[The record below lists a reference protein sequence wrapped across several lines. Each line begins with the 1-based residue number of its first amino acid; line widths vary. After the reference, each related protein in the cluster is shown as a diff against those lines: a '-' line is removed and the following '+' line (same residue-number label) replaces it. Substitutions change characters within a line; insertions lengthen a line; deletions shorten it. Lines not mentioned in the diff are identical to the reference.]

1 MTLLSLYIARVR
13 WVNPSTE
20 SLNGLQFAAKG
31 HETLILVSLGD
42 ILLHQISYG
51 LKRQD
56 VGVPLGFLPSA
67 LNLSAPLQ
75 YLISRQLWAPTL
87 QSGKAVKYRRVTA
100 GLIFLISIL
109 CLAANPLSAIAMIPR
124 QDWWKDHHYD
134 STFWGEPYY
143 EPAQWIPHMEYRTK
157 LDSESGPYLRDII
170 GPSTIPL
177 YTLLRAD
184 SYTLGTHG
192 PEWQNISY
200 SNFNSSFYSYIST
213 AKFELPTVSTSPLS
227 FVASEL
233 GKASSR
239 DIKDMAIP
247 WITSSNQ
254 QIGESGAEHRWKQP
268 LVATQCIGGSVQ
280 NKTKLQFHFAY
291 PFLLEPHEIR
301 KHGQV
306 TFTFDDSSSA
316 FAELRVSNSTDYR
329 VVDLPQHEGWVVSGN
344 ILFATTAK
352 LGNDENPERHYTLC
366 LIFARWSE
374 ASTWIEQ
381 PSHSRTLSHVKGPI
395 PEIFRE
401 NSSDVIYMDDKWLDG
416 ISSFSNES
424 FFRSIAEFCGSAV
437 KKSCQERYIG
447 LHITDAISQ
456 AGNNVSWPNYYAG
469 STQYN
474 DVTQD
479 KVIYTRYY
487 RTYAY
492 RFESSYGIPLAFSF
506 LLLHVLLVLIH
517 LGSILLSKDPWKGC
531 DWDNFG
537 DMLVLAL
544 ASKPP
549 NGANGL
555 NQQPSKSELWGKSA
569 TVVCNGDKGH
579 CQIRLGEE
587 KGYQRANDEEG
598 L

>member
-42 ILLHQISYG
+42 ILLHQISHG

-87 QSGKAVKYRRVTA
+87 QSGKTAKYRRITA
-100 GLIFLISIL
+100 GLILLISIL

-124 QDWWKDHHYD
+124 QDWWKDRHYD
-134 STFWGEPYY
+134 WTFWGEPYY
-143 EPAQWIPHMEYRTK
+143 EPARWIPHMEYRTR

-177 YTLLRAD
+177 HTLLRAD
-184 SYTLGTHG
+184 SYTLGTYG

-227 FVASEL
+227 FIASEL

-254 QIGESGAEHRWKQP
+254 QIGGSGAEHPWKQP

-280 NKTKLQFHFAY
+280 NKTKLHFHLVY
-291 PFLLEPHEIR
+291 PFLTEPHEIR

-306 TFTFDDSSSA
+306 TFTFDESSSA
-316 FAELRVSNSTDYR
+316 FAELRASNSTDYR
-329 VVDLPQHEGWVVSGN
+329 FVDLPQYEGWAVSGN

-352 LGNDENPERHYTLC
+352 LGNDEYPERHYTLC

-395 PEIFRE
+395 PGIFRE
-401 NSSDVIYMDDKWLDG
+401 NTSDVIYMDDKWLDG
-416 ISSFSNES
+416 ISSFSNGS

-437 KKSCQERYIG
+437 KKNCQERYIG
-447 LHITDAISQ
+447 LHVTDAISQ

-469 STQYN
+469 STQSN
-474 DVTQD
+474 DATQD
-479 KVIYTRYY
+479 KVIYTRYH

-506 LLLHVLLVLIH
+506 LLLHILLVLIH
-517 LGSILLSKDPWKGC
+517 SVSILVSEDPWKGS
-531 DWDNFG
+531 DLDNFG
-537 DMLVLAL
+537 NMLVLAL
-544 ASKPP
+544 ASEPP
-549 NGANGL
+549 NGVNGL

-569 TVVCNGDKGH
+569 TVVCNGDEGH
-579 CQIRLGEE
+579 GQIRLGEE
-587 KGYQRANDEEG
+587 RGYQRANDEQG
-598 L
+598 S

>member
-42 ILLHQISYG
+42 ILLHQISHG

-87 QSGKAVKYRRVTA
+87 QSGKTAKYRRVTA
-100 GLIFLISIL
+100 GLILLISIL

-124 QDWWKDHHYD
+124 QDWWKDNHYD
-134 STFWGEPYY
+134 WTFWGEPYY
-143 EPAQWIPHMEYRTK
+143 EPARWIPHMEYRTR

-177 YTLLRAD
+177 HTLLRAD

-213 AKFELPTVSTSPLS
+213 AKFALPTVSTGPLS

-239 DIKDMAIP
+239 DIKDMVIP

-254 QIGESGAEHRWKQP
+254 QIGGSGAEHPWKQP
-268 LVATQCIGGSVQ
+268 LVATQCIGGSVK
-280 NKTKLQFHFAY
+280 NKTKLHFHLVY
-291 PFLLEPHEIR
+291 PFLTEPHEIR

-306 TFTFDDSSSA
+306 TFTFDESSSA
-316 FAELRVSNSTDYR
+316 FAELRASNSTDYR
-329 VVDLPQHEGWVVSGN
+329 FVDLPQYEGWAVSGN

-352 LGNDENPERHYTLC
+352 LGNDEYPERHYTLC

-374 ASTWIEQ
+374 VSTWIEQ
-381 PSHSRTLSHVKGPI
+381 PWHSRTLSHVKRPI
-395 PEIFRE
+395 PGIFRE
-401 NSSDVIYMDDKWLDG
+401 NTSDVIYMDDKWLDG
-416 ISSFSNES
+416 ISSFSNGS

-437 KKSCQERYIG
+437 KKNCQERYIG
-447 LHITDAISQ
+447 LHVTDAISQ

-469 STQYN
+469 STQSN
-474 DVTQD
+474 DATQD
-479 KVIYTRYY
+479 KVIYTRYH

-517 LGSILLSKDPWKGC
+517 LVSILVSEDPWKGS
-531 DWDNFG
+531 DLDNFG

-555 NQQPSKSELWGKSA
+555 NQQPSKSELWGKSV
-569 TVVCNGDKGH
+569 TVVRNGDEGH
-579 CQIRLGEE
+579 GQISLGEE
-587 KGYQRANDEEG
+587 RGYQRANDEEG
-598 L
+598 S